1 MTAPL
6 REHALRTPDAD
17 SSVRRSLP
25 LAPVVQR
32 KCGCGGSCGSC
43 SEEKKKKVQ
52 RRALG
57 DTGREVPESVG
68 SILGSAGRPL
78 DDETRM
84 SMESR
89 FGRSFADVR
98 VHTDTH
104 AAESARDISAA
115 AYTSGTHI
123 VFGAGRFAPQTPAG
137 RRLLA
142 HELAH
147 VVQQRSGTALPGGIG
162 PADDAHE
169 QAADRAADAVVA
181 QGPAFVP
188 PPVLAPAV
196 EGVVRRKREEGE
208 TPAEEE
214 ARRLIVED
222 SASPAPGQMRRKEF
236 VAELDAVICET
247 SREEMG
253 RLGQSTEGCP
263 LLDQWRPRIRKMDA
277 RQLEVSM
284 RRWVDG
290 EANVRTAGDYIPAVA
305 TRLARSIRI
314 WGATG
319 QVVGVPPD
327 LMDLLG
333 GGKIRVGVGSLIR
346 GAVGS
351 LFRKARDG
359 APAPSGGVAL
369 DAGAGRPLD
378 TGVASRMGHAFGRD
392 FSDVRIHTDAEAGA
406 AAAQAN
412 ARAFTIG
419 NDIAFAGGEYAP
431 GTIVGDALLAHELA
445 HVAQQDGADGG
456 VLTKS
461 DEAGSAL
468 EHDADNA
475 AVHAVASLWPSVGR
489 FARGLRTNAMP
500 RLKSSLKL
508 QRCSASASELQ
519 QYLGKLDSTKQIENA
534 GDSDNKARQIVEA
547 WSGGD
552 TQYILTIRRKKL
564 LLEEMLS
571 GDVSGSDQEQILNL
585 LERSFAPELE
595 QMIGP
600 KGVPHARLLDEFG
613 RWETELWRF
622 YMRRYPGAYD
632 EKTTELLDTGKAP
645 EPVAPDRKKL
655 DATQPNEEH
664 YSVVQ
669 PGDKLP
675 ETTQAKE
682 VKSGRDPKA
691 RLTKEQAAAW
701 IGQTYGTYVAKDRAA
716 KVDAARVQTHSDPD
730 FNAVVDDC
738 VKRMDAKPEADKSDE
753 EKKMSFNDKWQ
764 RCTIQHKSTAG
775 FWDEPTGKLHVHSG
789 REAPSTMVH
798 EVMHAFANPAA
809 VEKLSWLGKEGLTEY
824 LTRQVI
830 LRHQYAPGEQP
841 LYVGG
846 FYTQA
851 HDAIQE
857 LAILVGENL
866 LAGIHFRGE
875 VTPLCNAL
883 GKAKFDAWVAEMAK
897 EDAPAA
903 TKILRGETAVKESKE
918 KCQ

>member
-1 MTAPL
+1 MTSPL

-17 SSVRRSLP
+17 SSVRRSMP

-43 SEEKKKKVQ
+43 SEQKKKVQ

-57 DTGREVPESVG
+57 DTSREVPESVG

-104 AAESARDISAA
+104 AAESAREISAA

-123 VFGAGRFAPQTPAG
+123 VFGAGRFAPQTPTG

-147 VVQQRSGTALPGGIG
+147 VVQQRSGTAPPSGIG

-169 QAADRAADAVVA
+169 RAADRAADAVVA

-196 EGVVRRKREEGE
+196 EAVVRRKREEGE

-247 SREEMG
+247 SRQEMG
-253 RLGQSTEGCP
+253 RLGRSSDGCP

-290 EANVRTAGDYIPAVA
+290 DSTVRTAGDYIPAVA

-359 APAPSGGVAL
+359 ASAPAGGVVL
-369 DAGAGRPLD
+369 DAGAGRPLEI
-378 TGVASRMGHAFGRD
+378 GVASRMGRAFGRD
-392 FSDVRIHTDAEAGA
+392 FSDVRIHTGADAGA
-406 AAAQAN
+406 AAAQVN

-445 HVAQQDGADGG
+445 HVAQQDGAAGG

-461 DEAGSAL
+461 DDAGSAL

-475 AVHAVASLWPSVGR
+475 AVHAVTSLWPSVGR

-508 QRCSASASELQ
+508 QRCGPNAKEKQDYLTALDQAKGPVASEDAA
-519 QYLGKLDSTKQIENA
+519 K
-534 GDSDNKARQIVEA
+534 KARAVVEEWA
-547 WSGGD
+547 DGSPD
-552 TQYILTIRRKKL
+552 TFLTNRRKIL
-564 LLEEMLS
+564 LIRQML
-571 GDVSGSDQEQILNL
+571 GNGPTEDDQEQILNL
-585 LERSFAPELE
+585 LERTETADLKA
-595 QMIGP
+595 ILTDDGI
-600 KGVPHARLLDEFG
+600 KHADLLDKFTG
-613 RWETELWRF
+613 DWMTQLWRF
-622 YMRRYPGAYD
+622 YMRRYPSAYKNLSSAFD
-632 EKTTELLDTGKAP
+632 SVNDAEPAP
-645 EPVAPDRKKL
+645 RAPDRELLKSAEPTGDIYK
-655 DATQPNEEH
+655 T
-664 YSVVQ
+664 VQ
-669 PGDKLP
+669 FGDKLP
-675 ETTQAKE
+675 EHTKLDKVETKRSME
-682 VKSGRDPKA
+682 KLRGPEGRDTARKWVEDVYGDFVTEKRKKA
-691 RLTKEQAAAW
+691 VASAE
-701 IGQTYGTYVAKDRAA
+701 YVAVTGKTWQKAKDYCLAGNKPASLTEQQWDDYCEDQQLGTEGMYDRAEN
-716 KVDAARVQTHSDPD
+716 KIYIHTARDT
-730 FNAVVDDC
+730 
-738 VKRMDAKPEADKSDE
+738 PE
-753 EKKMSFNDKWQ
+753 
-764 RCTIQHKSTAG
+764 
-775 FWDEPTGKLHVHSG
+775 
-789 REAPSTMVH
+789 TMLH
-798 EVMHAFANPAA
+798 EVIHGYAHDNVRTQLKQFA
-809 VEKLSWLGKEGLTEY
+809 VEGLTEF
-824 LTRQVI
+824 LTRRVV
-830 LRHQYAPGEQP
+830 LRRKESTYI
-841 LYVGG
+841 GG
-846 FYTQA
+846 YYDDSY
-851 HDAIQE
+851 DAMQE
-857 LAILVGENL
+857 LAVRFGEDL
-866 LAGIHFRGE
+866 LARVHFQGKVSE
-875 VTPLCNAL
+875 LCNAL
-883 GKAKFDAWVAEMAK
+883 GKAEFDEWNSLMDSSSGGA
-897 EDAPAA
+897 AA
-903 TKILRGETAVKESKE
+903 TKVVRRETKVKPSTE
-918 KCQ
+918 KCK